1 MEATVFEEL
10 MSQWK
15 SHAGL
20 NGPPARPI
28 ELWQGGGCG
37 IWISN
42 EWGPAVPYGPVD
54 HGDGTINHGYSH
66 LKGNSGAAGLIPEV
80 QGWPELQQ
88 FLEVLNAVESPVESV
103 GCEKCFSPG
112 EAGWPPVKIGSYVDV
127 IFTET
132 ALNDRP
138 ENLLLLTS
146 QLVPALSGCEDWWAS
161 VEFRLQR
168 NRALAGSAV
177 PWGLMLHITNYG
189 RDEEEARKFWSV
201 TLSRLSRAIE
211 GLPQDLRYDG

>member
-1 MEATVFEEL
+1 VFEEL

-20 NGPPARPI
+20 SGPPTRPI
-28 ELWQGGGCG
+28 QLWQSAGCG

-54 HGDGTINHGYSH
+54 HGDGNLNHGYFR
-66 LKGNSGAAGLIPEV
+66 LKGNSGSAGQIPEV

-88 FLEVLNAVESPVESV
+88 FLEALNAPESPVESV
-103 GCEKCFSPG
+103 GCEKGFSAG
-112 EAGWPPVKIGSYVDV
+112 EAGCPPVKIGSYVDV
-127 IFTET
+127 IFTEV

-138 ENLLLLTS
+138 ENFLLLTS
-146 QLVPALSGCEDWWAS
+146 KLAQAVSDCENWWAS

-168 NRALAGSAV
+168 NRALAGSAA

-189 RDEEEARKFWSV
+189 LSEEEARKFWRV
-201 TLSRLSRAIE
+201 TLSRLGKAIE
-211 GLPQDLRYDG
+211 GLPRDFRHEG